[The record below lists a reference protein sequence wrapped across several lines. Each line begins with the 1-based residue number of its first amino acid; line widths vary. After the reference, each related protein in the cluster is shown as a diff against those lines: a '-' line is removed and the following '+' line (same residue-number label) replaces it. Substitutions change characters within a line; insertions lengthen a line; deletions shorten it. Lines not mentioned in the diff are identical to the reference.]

1 MKGIVKKM
9 KRNVARESVCINTAL
24 VIICAAVCA
33 VTGLFFT
40 LGGIDPEVYGE
51 IVQPKFYLPPFF
63 MIFFNIVFY
72 ALLGAAA
79 GIVLST
85 PYYRKNSDKALSLAM
100 AACTLFLCFAWISLV
115 YTAARFFVASLVS
128 VTSMLFYAFVFKY
141 YIKINVVAAW
151 IMLIPSFF
159 SLYLACY
166 SLSLFIL
173 N

>member
-1 MKGIVKKM
+1 MRRFIEKI
-9 KRNVARESVCINTAL
+9 KRCFIRETMCVNTTVVSV
-24 VIICAAVCA
+24 CAAVCA
-33 VTGLFFT
+33 ALGLIFSIS
-40 LGGIDPEVYGE
+40 GIDYEVYSE
-51 IVQPKFYLPPFF
+51 TEQPGFYFPPFI
-63 MIFFNIVFY
+63 MAVLIISAN
-72 ALLGAAA
+72 ALIGAAA
-79 GIVLST
+79 GIIIST

-100 AACTLFLCFAWISLV
+100 AASTLFLCFAWISLV